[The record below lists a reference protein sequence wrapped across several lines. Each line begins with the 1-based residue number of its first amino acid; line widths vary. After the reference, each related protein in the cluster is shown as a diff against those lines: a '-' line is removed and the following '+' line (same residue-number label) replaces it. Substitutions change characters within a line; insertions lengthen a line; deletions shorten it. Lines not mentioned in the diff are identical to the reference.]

1 MSSFKDLNELEQL
14 FERAE
19 EPAEN
24 LDGTQISFEELFST
38 SFMQKY
44 TSFSS
49 FKELLDAGG
58 FHAETNEDFRAI
70 PDNEFNKHIAATTQF
85 RNFKEMGDAA
95 TACFFT
101 EKLGF

>member
-19 EPAEN
+19 ESAEE
-24 LDGTQISFEELFST
+24 LDGTQISYDELFST

-49 FKELLDAGG
+49 FKELLDTGG
-58 FHAETNEDFRAI
+58 FRSESPEDLHI
-70 PDNEFNKHIAATTQF
+70 LSSDEFSNYLATTTQF
-85 RNFKEMGDAA
+85 KSWKEMGEKAS
-95 TACFFT
+95 ACYFA